1 MRITAWGRRSAIVGC
16 GVAAMMA
23 ITPVALADGTTPAPP
38 PPTSYAPIT
47 LSPEEAQQ
55 LCGQFLPRLT
65 DRTKKLADRINGGA
79 EVKGSVAW
87 LKARAQSQ
95 RAKGHTAAADLLDQ
109 RAQRRAGRIDDL
121 KSAQQKLDA
130 FKTAHCKA
138 AS

>member
-1 MRITAWGRRSAIVGC
+1 MRITAWGRRSVIAGC
-16 GVAAMMA
+16 GVAAMLA
-23 ITPVALADGTTPAPP
+23 ITPVAMADGTTSA

-55 LCGQFLPRLT
+55 LCGQFLPKLA
-65 DRTKKLADRINGGA
+65 DRTKKLTDRINGGA

-95 RAKGHTAAADLLDQ
+95 RDKGHTAAADLLDQ
-109 RAQRRAGRIDDL
+109 RAQRRAGRLDDL
-121 KSAQQKLDA
+121 KSAQQKLEA

-138 AS
+138 VS